1 MKTATVIT
9 GEISMDYFKFGN
21 GAKNLVIIPG
31 LSAES
36 ILNYADA
43 VSAAYASATEDF
55 TIYVIDRRSNVPES
69 YTVKDMARDTLVAI
83 DALGLSEIYLFGASQ
98 GGMISMEIAVARPEL
113 VKKLILGS
121 TSSCF
126 DEEHYNATVGPWVQM
141 AKEGR
146 AEDLYLSFGEA
157 LYPQA
162 VFEQARSVLIESA
175 KKITDKDLK
184 KFIIIAEG
192 IRGFDLT
199 GDISKIACPVL
210 VLGANDDNVVGGQA
224 SHIIYDQLAG
234 RGDCEIYM
242 YDGFGHAVYD
252 LAPDYRERML
262 KFFLAGCQ

>member
-9 GEISMDYFKFGN
+9 DEISMDYFKFGN
-21 GAKNLVIIPG
+21 GAKSLVIIPG

-43 VSAAYASATEDF
+43 VSAAYASATEEF

-126 DEEHYNATVGPWVQM
+126 D
-141 AKEGR
+141 
-146 AEDLYLSFGEA
+146 
-157 LYPQA
+157 
-162 VFEQARSVLIESA
+162 
-175 KKITDKDLK
+175 
-184 KFIIIAEG
+184 
-192 IRGFDLT
+192 
-199 GDISKIACPVL
+199 
-210 VLGANDDNVVGGQA
+210 
-224 SHIIYDQLAG
+224 
-234 RGDCEIYM
+234 
-242 YDGFGHAVYD
+242 
-252 LAPDYRERML
+252 
-262 KFFLAGCQ
+262 